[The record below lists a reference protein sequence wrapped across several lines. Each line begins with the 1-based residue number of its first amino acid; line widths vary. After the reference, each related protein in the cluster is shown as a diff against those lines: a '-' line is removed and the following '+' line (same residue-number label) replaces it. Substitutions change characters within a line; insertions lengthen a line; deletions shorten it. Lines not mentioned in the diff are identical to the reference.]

1 MNSPNKY
8 KIVFC
13 TPALYSAGGTERV
26 VAYKASFFAE
36 RLGYDVT
43 VIVTEG
49 SGNKT
54 FFPLSDKVNVVN
66 LGVNFEEIWHKSF
79 IRKVLAYL
87 KKQHIYRKK
96 LKKELIRIHPD
107 ITISTLRRE
116 VNFIHEIN
124 DGSIKIGELHLSRN
138 YYRRNEKYDSNIIK
152 KIFYKWWRGDIVK
165 QLKKLDCVVFLTDCA
180 ANEWHELT
188 NKVVIADPLPIKV
201 TYNSSSNYKKVIAV
215 GRYSYEKGYD
225 LLLKIWSVVEKRC
238 TDWELNIYGMGDPSP
253 YVKYLTELSIDKN
266 RCHLNACVVDVSK
279 VYGNSSIL
287 VLPSRTEGFGLV
299 LLEAMAHSLPIVSF
313 DCENGPRT
321 IISDGKDGILVPPFD
336 LNRFSEQLIRL
347 MEDEELCKKMG
358 NNGKSK
364 SKHYDMEVIAFQWK
378 SLFDDLMH
386 NR

>member
-1 MNSPNKY
+1 M
-8 KIVFC
+8 
-13 TPALYSAGGTERV
+13 
-26 VAYKASFFAE
+26 
-36 RLGYDVT
+36 
-43 VIVTEG
+43 
-49 SGNKT
+49 
-54 FFPLSDKVNVVN
+54 
-66 LGVNFEEIWHKSF
+66 
-79 IRKVLAYL
+79 
-87 KKQHIYRKK
+87 
-96 LKKELIRIHPD
+96 
-107 ITISTLRRE
+107 
-116 VNFIHEIN
+116 
-124 DGSIKIGELHLSRN
+124 
-138 YYRRNEKYDSNIIK
+138 
-152 KIFYKWWRGDIVK
+152 
-165 QLKKLDCVVFLTDCA
+165 
-180 ANEWHELT
+180 
-188 NKVVIADPLPIKV
+188 
-201 TYNSSSNYKKVIAV
+201 IAV